1 MKKVIICTTCP
12 NGCEIAAEYTS
23 KDDFRIEG
31 QRCKRG
37 YEYSFNEC
45 FDPKRTFTASVTIKG
60 AERRML
66 PVRSSAP
73 VPKDKMTE
81 IAGEV
86 KKITVDA
93 PVFSK
98 QIIIKDVLGTGADLI
113 ASMTIDKVQEAAK

>member
-1 MKKVIICTTCP
+1 MKKTIVCTICP
-12 NGCEIAAEYTS
+12 NGCEISAEYTS

-60 AERRML
+60 AERKML
-66 PVRSSAP
+66 PLRSSAP
-73 VPKDKMTE
+73 VPKEKMTE
-81 IAGEV
+81 IADEI

-93 PVFSK
+93 PVSSR
-98 QIIIKDVLGTGADLI
+98 QIIIKDVLGTGVDLI
-113 ASMTIDKVQEAAK
+113 SSMTIDKIQEAAK